1 MRIIIAIIF
10 RFLFKKDIL
19 KNSSFFGIYKRIFK
33 PLNLFKGITM
43 EIKYNQLQLILH
55 IEDWIQQN
63 IYFLGEYEK
72 PELKTI
78 QLFLKKDSTFI
89 DLGANFGLY
98 TLNASRLI
106 GKKGN
111 IISFEPFSK
120 NYKSLM
126 DNITINNLQNVQT
139 EKLAIGEKNGNIN
152 LYYDEREN
160 NLGMV
165 STKNIENSSKE
176 QVKIV
181 SIDSYLQNKYLSHID
196 LIKIDI
202 EGFEYSALKGMRATL
217 IRYKP
222 TILIEI
228 LNEEEPNTNTRK
240 IHTLLNDLNYSKYFI
255 DDNGNLSKSEINSNR
270 FNYIFTKK
278 TLGNT
283 V

>member
-1 MRIIIAIIF
+1 
-10 RFLFKKDIL
+10 
-19 KNSSFFGIYKRIFK
+19 
-33 PLNLFKGITM
+33 M

-270 FNYIFTKK
+270 FNYIFTTK
-278 TLGNT
+278 TFANI